1 MKFTRLG
8 IALAVAILATG
19 AVIVTELAP
28 NQTRQLSK
36 NQRDLC
42 SYDESGFL
50 RCAGPGTGLCWAKG
64 HNPNFDEPPMSIDV
78 GNPGSPDFGK
88 AELCSDQRQ

>member
-1 MKFTRLG
+1 MKLTLRG
-8 IALAVAILATG
+8 IALAVAVLATG
-19 AVIVTELAP
+19 AVVVTELAP

-50 RCAGPGTGLCWAKG
+50 ICAGPGTGLCWAKG

-78 GNPGSPDFGK
+78 GNPGSPDYGK
-88 AELCSDQRQ
+88 AELCSEQRQ

>member
-1 MKFTRLG
+1 MKLTPLG
-8 IALAVAILATG
+8 ISLAVIMAATG
-19 AVIVTELAP
+19 AVLFTKFGP
-28 NQTRQLSK
+28 NQTRQLSE

-50 RCAGPGTGLCWAKG
+50 ICAGPGTGLCWAKG

-78 GNPGSPDFGK
+78 GNPGSPDYGK
-88 AELCSDQRQ
+88 AELCSDQQQ